1 LNATAGNIT
10 TGYFGSLNTAN
21 AVITGG
27 SATALTNF
35 SATTAQAT
43 NFSTGNAVIT
53 GGTLSGLTA
62 ITATTGNFGTTTA
75 ATLNATAGNITT
87 GYFGSLNTANAV
99 ITGGYI
105 SALTNATIT
114 TGSFGTATAATLN
127 ATAGNITTLAAGS
140 LNTANAVISG
150 GYISALTNATITTA
164 TITNFASGN
173 LNATG
178 TTNGTWS
185 TANVALY
192 DSVSASSTN
201 GTFYPQVADKATG
214 NVSAYTVSSF
224 NINPSTGL
232 LSATTFSGAGTLS
245 TLTTSGTIIASGN
258 IVAAA
263 TTASTNTTTGA
274 LVVKGG
280 AGIAGDVK
288 IGTSLTVDNGTYGN
302 VTTTQFGSLFATAV
316 LPNNYAIL
324 QAWSPATSG
333 GLGLNAFGNQVYS
346 AGAFNFTTGAT
357 VRDKDYPTGGTTGII
372 FAANGA
378 IINTTGIAST
388 SAGTGAVII
397 TGTGGLGVGGNTF
410 HARSTIM
417 NSSQTAGMDTIIRGV
432 NDSTLIWARPNAT
445 YDSVI
450 IGNSATASTAII
462 GAKLVINTTD
472 SIILPGGT
480 NAQRPSSIGGT
491 DVAGMFRYNITSNN
505 LEFYNGAEWK
515 APSGAFT
522 VIAGQQFTGDGS
534 TTTFTL
540 SEASTTAATIVAING
555 VVQIPGLSYAYTVS
569 DTTLT
574 FSEAPASG
582 DIIDA
587 RTLTTTAQVSGIG
600 STTGF
605 TNIAADTDATG
616 IVFKTGTASASTVFT
631 MPPGGGIVSNDA
643 NVSVAS
649 ANSPTTIDTITNA
662 TYRSAKYIVQ
672 VTNGTYFQSSEA
684 LVVQDGTAAT
694 IVVYGTV
701 QTNSNLGVLSAA
713 VSGGS
718 TLVQFTAA
726 NATNTVRIFKQYI
739 PL

>member
-1 LNATAGNIT
+1 M
-10 TGYFGSLNTAN
+10 YFP
-21 AVITGG
+21 
-27 SATALTNF
+27 F
-35 SATTAQAT
+35 
-43 NFSTGNAVIT
+43 F
-53 GGTLSGLTA
+53 
-62 ITATTGNFGTTTA
+62 
-75 ATLNATAGNITT
+75 
-87 GYFGSLNTANAV
+87 
-99 ITGGYI
+99 
-105 SALTNATIT
+105 
-114 TGSFGTATAATLN
+114 
-127 ATAGNITTLAAGS
+127 
-140 LNTANAVISG
+140 
-150 GYISALTNATITTA
+150 
-164 TITNFASGN
+164 
-173 LNATG
+173 
-178 TTNGTWS
+178 
-185 TANVALY
+185 
-192 DSVSASSTN
+192 
-201 GTFYPQVADKATG
+201 DKATG
-214 NVSAYTVSSF
+214 NASAYTNTSINV
-224 NINPSTGL
+224 NPSTGVV
-232 LSATTFSGAGTLS
+232 SATGFSGAGTSLTSLTATNINGTVATANVSLYDSVTEFTTNQTFYPQFSNIATTGNSLTGVSSSLS
-245 TLTTSGTIIASGN
+245 YNPSTGALSSTSFNGVGTFSTATTSGTFIGSGN
-258 IVAAA
+258 IVAASG
-263 TTASTNTTTGA
+263 TASTSATTGA
-274 LVVKGG
+274 LVV
-280 AGIAGDVK
+280 A
-288 IGTSLTVDNGTYGN
+288 
-302 VTTTQFGSLFATAV
+302 
-316 LPNNYAIL
+316 
-324 QAWSPATSG
+324 
-333 GLGLNAFGNQVYS
+333 
-346 AGAFNFTTGAT
+346 
-357 VRDKDYPTGGTTGII
+357 
-372 FAANGA
+372 
-378 IINTTGIAST
+378 
-388 SAGTGAVII
+388 
-397 TGTGGLGVGGNTF
+397 GTGGLAVGGNTF

-450 IGNSATASTAII
+450 IGNSAVAGNAVV
-462 GAKLVINTTD
+462 GAKLIINTTD
-472 SIILPGGT
+472 SMILPGGT

-574 FSEAPASG
+574 FSEAPATG

-616 IVFKTGTASASTVFT
+616 IVFKTGTAAASTVFT

-649 ANSPTTIDTITNA
+649 ANTPTTIDTITNA

-672 VTNGTYFQSSEA
+672 VTNGANFQSSEA

-713 VSGGS
+713 VSGGN
-718 TLVQFTAA
+718 TLVQFTSV